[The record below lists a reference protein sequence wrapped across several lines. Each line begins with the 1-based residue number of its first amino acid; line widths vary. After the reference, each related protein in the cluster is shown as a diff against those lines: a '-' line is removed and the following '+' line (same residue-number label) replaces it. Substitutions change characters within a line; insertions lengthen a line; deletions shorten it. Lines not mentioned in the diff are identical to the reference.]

1 MTYTEQLTRDYA
13 AIRARLYGQP
23 PRPARVIATDPEPE
37 PAAEPEKVSRRV
49 RGPNRGD
56 TRYYWTFGKPVDTG
70 GHRWREI
77 LNEVAEK
84 HDVCPRE
91 MLSSG
96 KANPVAKARFEC
108 WYRIKNETRY
118 SYPQI
123 GRFFGKDHSTVVHG
137 AARWVEIG
145 ARK

>member
-1 MTYTEQLTRDYA
+1 MTYTEQLTREYA
-13 AIRARLYGQP
+13 AIRSRLYGST
-23 PRPARVIATDPEPE
+23 PRKIFRPEPKPEPE
-37 PAAEPEKVSRRV
+37 PKSDRKMYGKAGKYRWSFGEPLE
-49 RGPNRGD
+49 
-56 TRYYWTFGKPVDTG
+56 TC

-77 LNEVAEK
+77 VNEVAEK

-91 MLSSG
+91 ILG
-96 KANPVAKARFEC
+96 QTKTDPITRARFEC